1 MHNFCL
7 FYTQFFVICMQLF
20 PFYTQLPFH
29 STSSIL
35 YTKFCILY
43 TTFSTQLF
51 LFYIQRF
58 VLATFYFQPQ
68 SNKKTYCGL
77 IVSTIDQSSN
87 GASVS
92 MPYFVFHITYYY
104 SLLQKI
110 DEEAIEYILE
120 VIHSV
125 INVVNRLIE
134 SGDSSMDFQ
143 VLAMKLDYEIIYSD
157 LYLLV

>member
-1 MHNFCL
+1 M
-7 FYTQFFVICMQLF
+7 
-20 PFYTQLPFH
+20 
-29 STSSIL
+29 
-35 YTKFCILY
+35 
-43 TTFSTQLF
+43 
-51 LFYIQRF
+51 
-58 VLATFYFQPQ
+58 
-68 SNKKTYCGL
+68 
-77 IVSTIDQSSN
+77 
-87 GASVS
+87 
-92 MPYFVFHITYYY
+92 FHITYYY

-110 DEEAIEYILE
+110 DEEAVEYILE

>member
-1 MHNFCL
+1 
-7 FYTQFFVICMQLF
+7 
-20 PFYTQLPFH
+20 
-29 STSSIL
+29 
-35 YTKFCILY
+35 
-43 TTFSTQLF
+43 
-51 LFYIQRF
+51 
-58 VLATFYFQPQ
+58 
-68 SNKKTYCGL
+68 
-77 IVSTIDQSSN
+77 
-87 GASVS
+87 

-110 DEEAIEYILE
+110 DEEAVEYILE

-134 SGDSSMDFQ
+134 SGESSMDFQ